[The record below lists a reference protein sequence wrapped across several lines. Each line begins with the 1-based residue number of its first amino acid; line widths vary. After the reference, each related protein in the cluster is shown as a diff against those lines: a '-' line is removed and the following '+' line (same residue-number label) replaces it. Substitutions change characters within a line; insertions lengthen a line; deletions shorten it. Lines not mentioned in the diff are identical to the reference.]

1 MARLNTS
8 KRVKLDVTA
17 LQQAGESRFS
27 GKLNFVIG
35 CCAEEGNWLLMV
47 ERVELHFHPPVGYF
61 SRLNKE
67 WQYCLQVLLT
77 QLERGQLSSV
87 DDFLQLCDQIVDKE
101 HKVCPSID
109 PEV

>member
-1 MARLNTS
+1 MAGLNS

-27 GKLNFVIG
+27 GKLNFIIG
-35 CCAEEGNWLLMV
+35 CCADEGNRLLMV

-61 SRLNKE
+61 SRLRLVVNNE

-77 QLERGQLSSV
+77 QLEHGQLSSV
-87 DDFLQLCDQIVDKE
+87 DDILQ
-101 HKVCPSID
+101 
-109 PEV
+109 